1 MYDDSGWDG
10 NQWEAEVDFQQE
22 AELNQIDMLND
33 IIKSEH
39 EAIDHPQLR
48 VYDNGGESCDR
59 YTVLRLDWLES
70 KECILPTSSPAHYEH
85 HVMAIGMSENP
96 THPQGFGQ
104 HTSAMDGSHLGKRI
118 AFRDLPT
125 SCQEVAKH
133 FLED

>member
-1 MYDDSGWDG
+1 MSTLHMANIEDDL
-10 NQWEAEVDFQQE
+10 NEREVQSPLDV
-22 AELNQIDMLND
+22 
-33 IIKSEH
+33 ST
-39 EAIDHPQLR
+39 DHPQLR

-59 YTVLRLDWLES
+59 YTVLRLDWPETVG
-70 KECILPTSSPAHYEH
+70 C
-85 HVMAIGMSENP
+85 VMAMGMSENP
-96 THPQGFGQ
+96 THPWQGFSQ

>member
-1 MYDDSGWDG
+1 MSTLHMWNVEDDL
-10 NQWEAEVDFQQE
+10 NEREVQSPLDV
-22 AELNQIDMLND
+22 
-33 IIKSEH
+33 STGR
-39 EAIDHPQLR
+39 PQLR
-48 VYDNGGESCDR
+48 VYDNGG
-59 YTVLRLDWLES
+59 
-70 KECILPTSSPAHYEH
+70 EH